1 MSISIGNT
9 YFTNYPVDSVDTNAD
24 KVTEKIQAAEEDE
37 EMLDAC
43 KQFEAYMIQ
52 QMFKNMERAA
62 KVFSEDDEED
72 SSNQYV
78 EMFSDN
84 YLESIANSMV
94 YNGKGLGIAEQLY
107 DSIQRN
113 SGTTSEAAATETAA
127 AAAVS
132 DTATE

>member
-9 YFTNYPVDSVDTNAD
+9 YFTNYNVDAADTSAD
-24 KVTEKIQAAEEDE
+24 RVTSKIQAAEQDE

-62 KVFSEDDEED
+62 KVFSQDDEED

-84 YLESIANSMV
+84 YLESISNSMV

-113 SGTTSEAAATETAA
+113 SGTTAVS
-127 AAAVS
+127 AVS
-132 DTATE
+132 DTAKE

>member
-9 YFTNYPVDSVDTNAD
+9 YFTNYNVDAADTSAD
-24 KVTEKIQAAEEDE
+24 RVTNKIQAAEEDE

-43 KQFEAYMIQ
+43 KQFGAYMIQ

-62 KVFSEDDEED
+62 KVFSQDDEED

-84 YLESIANSMV
+84 YLESISNSMV

-113 SGTTSEAAATETAA
+113 SGTTAVS
-127 AAAVS
+127 AVS
-132 DTATE
+132 DTAKE

>member
-9 YFTNYPVDSVDTNAD
+9 YFTNYNVDAADTNAD
-24 KVTEKIQAAEEDE
+24 RVTNKIQAAEEDE

-62 KVFSEDDEED
+62 KVFSQDDEED

-84 YLESIANSMV
+84 YLESISNSMV

-113 SGTTSEAAATETAA
+113 SGTTAVS
-127 AAAVS
+127 AVS
-132 DTATE
+132 DTAKE

>member
-9 YFTNYPVDSVDTNAD
+9 YFTNYNVDAADTSAD
-24 KVTEKIQAAEEDE
+24 RVTSKIQAAEQDE

-62 KVFSEDDEED
+62 KVFSQDDEED

-84 YLESIANSMV
+84 YLESISNSMV

-113 SGTTSEAAATETAA
+113 SGTTA

-132 DTATE
+132 DTAKE

>member
-9 YFTNYPVDSVDTNAD
+9 YFTNYSVDAADANAD
-24 KVTEKIQAAEEDE
+24 KVTSKIQTAEKDE

-43 KQFEAYMIQ
+43 KQFEAYMLQ

-107 DSIQRN
+107 ESIERN
-113 SGTTSEAAATETAA
+113 SGTTA

-132 DTATE
+132 DTATNAE